1 MKLHIKPSGKHIYL
15 YAVKSYRNHDGKFGA
30 KTVEKFGTV
39 EELRE
44 KLNGADPIEWAR
56 AKVAEMT
63 KAEKEEKT

>member
-1 MKLHIKPSGKHIYL
+1 MLMDNIRFNDMKLHIKPSGKHIYL

-44 KLNGADPIEWAR
+44 KLNGAEPIE
-56 AKVAEMT
+56 
-63 KAEKEEKT
+63 

>member
-44 KLNGADPIEWAR
+44 KLNGAEPIE
-56 AKVAEMT
+56 
-63 KAEKEEKT
+63 